1 MKITSEKEY
10 IEREV
15 LIKQFETLKEK
26 AETLRDV
33 VYLVRI
39 DVGNTITKLFTK
51 LYLIGVKVNE
61 GLSVRLL

>member
-1 MKITSEKEY
+1 MSEKEY
-10 IEREV
+10 IEREA